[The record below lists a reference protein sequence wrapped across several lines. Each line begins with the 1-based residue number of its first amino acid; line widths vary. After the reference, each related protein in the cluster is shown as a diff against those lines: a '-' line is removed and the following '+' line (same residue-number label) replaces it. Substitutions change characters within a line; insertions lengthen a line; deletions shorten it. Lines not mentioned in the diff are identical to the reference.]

1 VVHDLLPDES
11 VDSGKPLPVSMLH
24 EYAPVY
30 SFKKKKDSMNRKTK
44 DVTQEQ
50 EVTEGKKDGFAKKL
64 RGLDADDYDICT
76 SPRQYSYGGP
86 YRRTRIGRK
95 QIFKKEE
102 LSQVIRPYIQKDLT
116 SLSMVHSARVKDDL
130 GTVNSSSLSMVH
142 SARVNDDVGTVNS
155 SSLSMVHHASMKD
168 DVGTVKSSDSPPGE
182 VEKLISKKKCQK
194 DDKAKNQQS
203 LTVVNSVKSNDSEVI
218 VDNEHGLSADKSV
231 RSQDLEI
238 QPSLAT
244 SLPAESDDCRKE
256 TNVET
261 SSSSVSEPKSEI
273 LQHLSGRSVEE
284 SCILVDRD
292 EFHSVFP
299 DKMENDKHKPYKV
312 ASSVSLY
319 LSLSLSLFCFMF
331 AYIITCKVTPPYN
344 KLILQKIR
352 DAISSRMKQNRE
364 KEYKRLARQ
373 WYAED
378 VENGRECG
386 DNPKPIEENQSSEES
401 EWELL

>member
-1 VVHDLLPDES
+1 
-11 VDSGKPLPVSMLH
+11 M
-24 EYAPVY
+24 
-30 SFKKKKDSMNRKTK
+30 
-44 DVTQEQ
+44 
-50 EVTEGKKDGFAKKL
+50 
-64 RGLDADDYDICT
+64 
-76 SPRQYSYGGP
+76 
-86 YRRTRIGRK
+86 
-95 QIFKKEE
+95 
-102 LSQVIRPYIQKDLT
+102 
-116 SLSMVHSARVKDDL
+116 
-130 GTVNSSSLSMVH
+130 
-142 SARVNDDVGTVNS
+142 
-155 SSLSMVHHASMKD
+155 
-168 DVGTVKSSDSPPGE
+168 
-182 VEKLISKKKCQK
+182 
-194 DDKAKNQQS
+194 
-203 LTVVNSVKSNDSEVI
+203 
-218 VDNEHGLSADKSV
+218 
-231 RSQDLEI
+231 
-238 QPSLAT
+238 
-244 SLPAESDDCRKE
+244 
-256 TNVET
+256 
-261 SSSSVSEPKSEI
+261 
-273 LQHLSGRSVEE
+273 
-284 SCILVDRD
+284 DRD